1 MAKEDHISKA
11 QSFEN
16 AKKTP
21 VVAAKMKKL
30 GAVPQWLLKI
40 PFPKT
45 NPFKK

>member
-1 MAKEDHISKA
+1 MAKEDHISKP

-16 AKKTP
+16 ATKMP

-30 GAVPQWLLKI
+30 EAVPQWLLKI
-40 PFPKT
+40 LFPKT